1 MYKIAYEF
9 WSKRHFLRYKMNFK
23 NILTPEM
30 KRPAIFTL
38 EMNCYMFLYLE
49 NTKQDE
55 NTFYTPISASSA
67 TLSDFVVDFLLY

>member
-1 MYKIAYEF
+1 
-9 WSKRHFLRYKMNFK
+9 
-23 NILTPEM
+23 M
-30 KRPAIFTL
+30 KRSAIFTL

-67 TLSDFVVDFLLY
+67 TLRDTLLLRDLET